1 MPLMKRKT
9 FVLENGIWKEVDM
22 ISIKKGNIFRII
34 EVGETEYMNID
45 GITDFTA
52 VNDASIN
59 DDGIVAVMIDMRNI

>member
-1 MPLMKRKT
+1 MKRKT

>member
-1 MPLMKRKT
+1 MKRKT

-59 DDGIVAVMIDMRNI
+59 DDGIVAVMIDMQNI